1 LARAVGIDLGTTYSA
16 VSCVDEYGKPMV
28 VKNSDGQTTTP
39 SVIFIDP
46 PNYVVG
52 DVALQSTMTD
62 PHKVVQFIKRFM
74 GVVDYRVNIGEYS
87 FSPEFISSILLRK
100 LVQEAEESLGEEIG
114 SAVITVPAYFT
125 ESQRHA
131 TYEAG
136 VLAGLNVLRI
146 INEPTAAA
154 LSYGISRR
162 GRPRNILVYDLGGGT
177 FDVTIL
183 AVDNDSLNVVAI
195 GGDPHLGGKDFDD
208 RIMNFIEDELKE
220 KFGYEMEPDP
230 LLEAELRLKAEAA
243 KRQLT
248 GRPSVPITFKA
259 KRTIATGGGSMETY
273 IPVRVE
279 LSREQFETMTS
290 DLMVRTELL
299 LESVFN
305 QAGLTWDDI
314 SETLCVGGSSRMP
327 MVRDLLTRLSGRRP
341 LLHDPDECVAKGAA
355 LQAALLTSDETVEE
369 VNVGHVLSHSL
380 GVATARDGQTRI
392 EHIIPALTPLPC
404 SKQRDGYTT
413 TMDNQTTVQVRIYE
427 GESSD
432 PDSYPNGPIGIFN
445 LDMSPPRPK
454 GKPNIGVE
462 FRCDENGRIMAIARD
477 KDTGKESRTLISL
490 SGERSD
496 IEVEQEANL
505 LSQAIIS

>member
-1 LARAVGIDLGTTYSA
+1 
-16 VSCVDEYGKPMV
+16 VDEYGKPMV
-28 VKNSDGQTTTP
+28 VKNSDGQPTTP
-39 SVIFIDP
+39 SVVFIDP
-46 PNYVVG
+46 PSYVVG

-62 PHKVVQFIKRFM
+62 PDKVVQFIKRFM
-74 GVVDYRVNIGEYS
+74 GVADYRVNIGDYA
-87 FSPEFISSILLRK
+87 FSPEFISSIVLRK
-100 LVQEAEESLGEEIG
+100 LVQEAEDSLGEQIT

-125 ESQRHA
+125 EAQRHA

-136 VLAGLNVLRI
+136 ILAGLNVLRI

-183 AVDNDSLNVVAI
+183 AVDNDSLNVIAI
-195 GGDPHLGGKDFDD
+195 GGDPHLGGKDYDD

-230 LLEAELRLKAEAA
+230 HLEAELRLKAEAA

-259 KRTIATGGGSMETY
+259 KRTVATGTGNMETF

-279 LSREQFETMTS
+279 LSREQFESMTS
-290 DLMVRTELL
+290 DLLARTELL
-299 LESVFN
+299 LESVLN
-305 QAGLTWDDI
+305 QAGVTWDDI

-327 MVRDLLTRLSGRRP
+327 MVRDMLTRLSGRRP

-355 LQAALLTSDETVEE
+355 LQAALLTQDETVEE
-369 VNVGHVLSHSL
+369 VNVGHVLAHSL
-380 GVATARDGQTRI
+380 GVATAKNGKTQID
-392 EHIIPALTPLPC
+392 HIIPALTPLPC
-404 SKQRDGYTT
+404 SQVRDGYTT
-413 TMDNQTTVQVRIYE
+413 TLDNQNTVQVRIYE
-427 GESSD
+427 GESPD
-432 PDSYPNGPIGIFN
+432 PDAYPNGPIGVFN
-445 LDMSPPRPK
+445 LDVSPPRPK
-454 GKPNIGVE
+454 GQPNISVE
-462 FRCDENGRIMAIARD
+462 FRCDENGRIIAIARD
-477 KDTGKESRTLISL
+477 RDTGKESRTLISL
-490 SGERSD
+490 KGERSD
-496 IEVEQEANL
+496 IEVEEEAHL